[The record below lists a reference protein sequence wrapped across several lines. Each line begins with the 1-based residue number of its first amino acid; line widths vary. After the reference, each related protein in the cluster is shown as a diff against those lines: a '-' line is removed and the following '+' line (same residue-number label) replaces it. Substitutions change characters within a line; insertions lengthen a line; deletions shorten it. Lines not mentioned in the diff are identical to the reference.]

1 MISDIRH
8 GSIVM
13 HLVQL
18 HTICSN
24 TERRNGYISVIIS
37 ALCLIIQAKGTTQL
51 VLFLIMDPET
61 CQALADSYMNEV
73 QDKLKKYDVLRDLDI
88 FVLDN
93 SIRESTVGQLKGHTL
108 EDKWAIYN
116 TSKKCGFKNIIVASF
131 NHMTRVDDVFMKELI
146 AKGEDPETLWA
157 FSEITEMITK
167 KVPDTEMLP
176 VGLCKMQ
183 SAGLRNVIFEFD
195 LGDST
200 YDFDKFTVDQ
210 LCALLEKLVRWCFE
224 NLGDRPKI
232 VFNIRDL
239 PDAMSRDADRVF
251 RVVSFLSNLPE
262 EIKLF
267 GLIFEEPRGK
277 SLPEECGTWAKYIR
291 KVMDDAKW
299 KGHLLVHVHE
309 KFGYLDATAL
319 EVLMNGADGIWA
331 SVCKE
336 GAAMGNAS
344 SCVTLMNL
352 VRLGNKKVLQRYNC
366 SYLRQAAIITTELST
381 GKPPHKNQPIYGARA
396 LDFVFDLGKEEFDLA
411 SFFGE
416 TAPVRI
422 TTLSSAEM
430 IRLRLVNLFGEDES
444 FTVDQAYKMKEHMLE
459 DLRSGRKEEYMSK
472 VGLAVLFDRSGGK
485 ITAAMRDAIES
496 DTLLTPHAQNLLTEI
511 RERWDEWDL
520 REDEVKRGDNML
532 LFDSFYNAFMA
543 PYFSCYR
550 CNDTK
555 KALQCLDMDC
565 DGQVDWSEFLVY
577 LKWALHQYPDVRD
590 SYELVDVA
598 FRKGLIPAMRDE
610 FLRQQEEKQ
619 DCRLI

>member
-1 MISDIRH
+1 
-8 GSIVM
+8 
-13 HLVQL
+13 
-18 HTICSN
+18 
-24 TERRNGYISVIIS
+24 
-37 ALCLIIQAKGTTQL
+37 
-51 VLFLIMDPET
+51 MDPAA
-61 CQALADSYMNEV
+61 CQALAKKYTNDV
-73 QDKLKKYDVLRDLDI
+73 QDKLKKYDVLRDLDV

-108 EDKWAIYN
+108 EDKWTIYE

-131 NHMTRVDDVFMKELI
+131 NQMTRVDDVFMKDLI

-157 FSEITEMITK
+157 FSEITESIK
-167 KVPDTEMLP
+167 NKIPDTEKLP
-176 VGLCKMQ
+176 VGLRKMQ
-183 SAGLRNVIFEFD
+183 SGGLRNVIFEID

-200 YDFDKFTVDQ
+200 YDFDKFTVAQ
-210 LCALLEKLVRWCFE
+210 MCSLLEKLIRWCFA
-224 NLGDRPKI
+224 NLGKKSKI
-232 VFNIRDL
+232 LFNLRDL
-239 PDAMSRDADRVF
+239 PDAMSGDADRVF
-251 RVVSFLSNLPE
+251 MVVSFLSNLPKD
-262 EIKLF
+262 IQLF

-277 SLPEECGTWAKYIR
+277 SLPEECGTWAKYMR
-291 KVMDDAKW
+291 QVMDDAKW

-331 SVCKE
+331 SVCNE

-344 SCVTLMNL
+344 SCVTLINL

-366 SYLRQAAIITTELST
+366 AYLRKAAITATEIST
-381 GKPPHKNQPIYGARA
+381 GIPPHKNQPVYGARA

-422 TTLSSAEM
+422 TTLASPEM
-430 IRLRLVNLFGEDES
+430 VRSHLVNLFGEDKS
-444 FTVDQAYKMKEHMLE
+444 FTVEQAYAMKEVMLA

-472 VGLAVLFDRSGGK
+472 VGLAILFDRSGGK
-485 ITAAMRDAIES
+485 VTPAMRDAIES
-496 DTLLTPHAQNLLTEI
+496 DTLLTPHAQNLLAEI
-511 RERWDEWDL
+511 RARWDEWDL
-520 REDEVKRGDNML
+520 KEDEKDRGDNML

-555 KALQCLDMDC
+555 KALQCLDMDS

-577 LKWALHQYPDVRD
+577 LKWALHQYPEVR
-590 SYELVDVA
+590 SSIELIDVA
-598 FRKGLIPAMRDE
+598 FQKGLIPAMRDE
-610 FLRQQEEKQ
+610 LLRQQETK
-619 DCRLI
+619 